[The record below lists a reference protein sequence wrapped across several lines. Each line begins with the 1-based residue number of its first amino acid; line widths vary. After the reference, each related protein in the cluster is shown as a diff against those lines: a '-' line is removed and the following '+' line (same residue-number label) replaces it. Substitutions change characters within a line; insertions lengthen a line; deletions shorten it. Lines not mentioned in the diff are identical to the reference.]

1 VLVRP
6 TLGRADPRRAKEISV
21 DRLAVLRLLAGR
33 SATSKRQEA
42 NNLAKIWAGAPPLG
56 RHTRPA

>member
-1 VLVRP
+1 
-6 TLGRADPRRAKEISV
+6 V
-21 DRLAVLRLLAGR
+21 DRLAVLRLLSGH

-42 NNLAKIWAGAPPLG
+42 NNLAKIWASAQPIS

>member
-1 VLVRP
+1 M
-6 TLGRADPRRAKEISV
+6 
-21 DRLAVLRLLAGR
+21 DRQAVLRLLSGR

-42 NNLAKIWAGAPPLG
+42 NNLAKIWASAQPLG

>member
-1 VLVRP
+1 M
-6 TLGRADPRRAKEISV
+6 

-42 NNLAKIWAGAPPLG
+42 HNLARIWAAARPLG